1 MPKKVLIGIVKSDK
15 SDKTRRVEIP
25 RLVRHPLYGK
35 FLRKQTVCYVHD
47 EENASGEGDVV
58 EIIESRRRSKTKR
71 WDLVRIVEKSTEVDV
86 VALRAAQR
94 QREMEKDQGFDDGS
108 ISRVEEE
115 TPAKTEAEAP
125 VEEVATEEVATEEVA
140 TEEVATEE
148 VAAEEVATEE
158 VAAEE
163 VATEE
168 VATEEVATEEVA
180 TEEVATEE
188 VAGSDEE
195 KE

>member
-1 MPKKVLIGIVKSDK
+1 MPKKVVIGIVKSDK

-35 FLRKQTVCYVHD
+35 FIRKQTVCYVHD
-47 EENASGEGDVV
+47 EENASGEGDIV
-58 EIIESRRRSKTKR
+58 EIIESVRRSKTKR

-115 TPAKTEAEAP
+115 ATATIAADAP
-125 VEEVATEEVATEEVA
+125 EKETVAEEVAVEEPVAEEVAVEEPVAEEVAEEETVTEEVAEA
-140 TEEVATEE
+140 A
-148 VAAEEVATEE
+148 AAETTV
-158 VAAEE
+158 VAEE
-163 VATEE
+163 E
-168 VATEEVATEEVA
+168 
-180 TEEVATEE
+180 
-188 VAGSDEE
+188 AGSDDDATD
-195 KE
+195 KEQE

>member
-1 MPKKVLIGIVKSDK
+1 MPKKVVIGIVKSDK

-58 EIIESRRRSKTKR
+58 EIIESVRRSKTKR

-115 TPAKTEAEAP
+115 TPAKTE
-125 VEEVATEEVATEEVA
+125 EVATEEVA

-148 VAAEEVATEE
+148 VAAEEVATETTDT
-158 VAAEE
+158 A
-163 VATEE
+163 
-168 VATEEVATEEVA
+168 
-180 TEEVATEE
+180 
-188 VAGSDEE
+188 DEE

>member
-1 MPKKVLIGIVKSDK
+1 MPKKVVIGIVKSDK

-47 EENASGEGDVV
+47 EENASGEGDIV
-58 EIIESRRRSKTKR
+58 EIIESVRRSKTKR

-108 ISRVEEE
+108 ISRVEE
-115 TPAKTEAEAP
+115 AV
-125 VEEVATEEVATEEVA
+125 VEEAVVEEAVVEEAAV
-140 TEEVATEE
+140 EEAVVEE
-148 VAAEEVATEE
+148 AAS
-158 VAAEE
+158 
-163 VATEE
+163 
-168 VATEEVATEEVA
+168 
-180 TEEVATEE
+180 
-188 VAGSDEE
+188 SDDDVTDE
-195 KE
+195 KQE

>member
-47 EENASGEGDVV
+47 EENASSEGDLV
-58 EIIESRRRSKTKR
+58 EIIESVRRSKTKR

-108 ISRVEEE
+108 ISRVEDE
-115 TPAKTEAEAP
+115 TIAQTESQTP
-125 VEEVATEEVATEEVA
+125 V
-140 TEEVATEE
+140 EE
-148 VAAEEVATEE
+148 VAAEEVAAEEVAAEEVAAEE

-168 VATEEVATEEVA
+168 VATEEVATEE
-180 TEEVATEE
+180 T
-188 VAGSDEE
+188 GSAEE

>member
-47 EENASGEGDVV
+47 EENASGEGDLV
-58 EIIESRRRSKTKR
+58 EIIESVRRSKTKR

-94 QREMEKDQGFDDGS
+94 QREMEKGQGFDDGS
-108 ISRVEEE
+108 IARVEEE
-115 TPAKTEAEAP
+115 TPAKPEAPVEEAP
-125 VEEVATEEVATEEVA
+125 VEEVAVEEVAVEEAPVEEAPVEEVAVEEVAVEEVATEE
-140 TEEVATEE
+140 E
-148 VAAEEVATEE
+148 
-158 VAAEE
+158 
-163 VATEE
+163 
-168 VATEEVATEEVA
+168 
-180 TEEVATEE
+180 
-188 VAGSDEE
+188 AGSDEE

>member
-58 EIIESRRRSKTKR
+58 EIIESVRRSKTKR

-108 ISRVEEE
+108 NSRVEEE
-115 TPAKTEAEAP
+115 IPAK
-125 VEEVATEEVATEEVA
+125 
-140 TEEVATEE
+140 TEE
-148 VAAEEVATEE
+148 VAAEEVA
-158 VAAEE
+158 A
-163 VATEE
+163 
-168 VATEEVATEEVA
+168 EEVATEEVA

>member
-1 MPKKVLIGIVKSDK
+1 MPKKVLIGVVKSDK

-58 EIIESRRRSKTKR
+58 EIIESVRRSKTKR

-94 QREMEKDQGFDDGS
+94 QRELEKDHGFDDGS
-108 ISRVEEE
+108 IARVEEE
-115 TPAKTEAEAP
+115 TTEAQAP
-125 VEEVATEEVATEEVA
+125 
-140 TEEVATEE
+140 
-148 VAAEEVATEE
+148 
-158 VAAEE
+158 AEE

-168 VATEEVATEEVA
+168 VATEEVATETTDT
-180 TEEVATEE
+180 TEEE
-188 VAGSDEE
+188 AGSDEA

>member
-108 ISRVEEE
+108 ISRVEGE

-148 VAAEEVATEE
+148 VA
-158 VAAEE
+158 
-163 VATEE
+163 TEE